1 MSRIPAM
8 TPLLNGQA
16 VKIRLVSTSVTAT
29 SEPSSRLIRRATV
42 APAKPPPITT
52 TCGIAWAM
60 AGRATTADATMAAA
74 PPTKLRRVARWRL
87 IAGASAL
94 VCVPA
99 GDGLDLGIG
108 KPLGDLVHHGG
119 FALAGAEGLHLLHD
133 LGRVAADE
141 AGHRAVLA
149 AVTAGAR
156 LGACRHRGD
165 PRRGGLRLGSHRE
178 QQRERRDS
186 DRGDESAPRIHADRL

>member
-99 GDGLDLGIG
+99 GDG
-108 KPLGDLVHHGG
+108 
-119 FALAGAEGLHLLHD
+119 HD
-133 LGRVAADE
+133 LGSVAADE

-165 PRRGGLRLGSHRE
+165 PRRGDRSSGGLRLGSHRE